1 MANSEKFLTQPAAQP
16 IGTQEIFI
24 EKEINFALENL
35 AAAGTMDII
44 KLPKGAI
51 ITHFGMRTV
60 KVNTGATAEIAIGLK
75 TATQALRAAAVL
87 GNANTFVMVPMTA
100 GVVLTAEDAIRLTG
114 SVATFTDAKI
124 HIIVKYVVSDLYRN

>member
-24 EKEINFALENL
+24 EKVIDFSVENL

-44 KLPKGAI
+44 KLPKGTI

-60 KVNTGATAEIAIGLK
+60 TVNTDDSATLAIGLK
-75 TATQALRAAAVL
+75 TLTQALRSAAVL
-87 GNANTFVMVPMTA
+87 GAAGTFVCLPITA
-100 GVVLTAEDAIRLTG
+100 GVLITAEDAIRLTG
-114 SVATFTDAKI
+114 AVATLAQAKI